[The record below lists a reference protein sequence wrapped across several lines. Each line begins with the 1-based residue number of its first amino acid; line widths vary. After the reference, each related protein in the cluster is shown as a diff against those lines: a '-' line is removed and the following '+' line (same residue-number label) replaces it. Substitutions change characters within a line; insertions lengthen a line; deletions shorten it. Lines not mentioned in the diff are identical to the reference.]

1 MIEFRNPSLDE
12 VEQLVHVAHEMRSAF
27 LKSLC
32 ARLWARLTGR
42 SAAPVTPT
50 YA

>member
-1 MIEFRNPSLDE
+1 MTEFRNPTVDE
-12 VEQLVHVAHEMRSAF
+12 LEDLLRVAHRTRSAY

-32 ARLWARLTGR
+32 MLLWTRLTGHA
-42 SAAPVTPT
+42 SAPATTT

>member
-1 MIEFRNPSLDE
+1 MIEFRNPSGDA
-12 VEQLVHVAHEMRSAF
+12 VEQLLRVAHETRSAY

-42 SAAPVTPT
+42 SAAPATPT